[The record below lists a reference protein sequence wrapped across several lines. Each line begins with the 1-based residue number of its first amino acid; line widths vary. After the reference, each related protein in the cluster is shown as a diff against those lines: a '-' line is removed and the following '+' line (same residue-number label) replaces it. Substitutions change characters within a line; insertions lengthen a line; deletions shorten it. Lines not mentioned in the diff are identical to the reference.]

1 VIALLLLS
9 ANASGAVS
17 GYALLAIGLFNSIM
31 FPTIFSLASE
41 GLGVRAAEGS
51 GIICVAI
58 VGGAI
63 VPLIT
68 GRAAD
73 LAGLRLALLVP
84 ALCYAGILGFGVYAR
99 RPLPAS

>member
-1 VIALLLLS
+1 
-9 ANASGAVS
+9 
-17 GYALLAIGLFNSIM
+17 M

-41 GLGVRAAEGS
+41 GLGPRAAEGS

-68 GRAAD
+68 GRTAD
-73 LAGLRLALLVP
+73 WVGLKMALIVP
-84 ALCYAGILGFGVYAR
+84 AICYAGILSFGIYAR
-99 RPLPAS
+99 RPKL